1 MRFALALLTLL
12 AVSTG
17 VRAAE
22 TFLPIA
28 YVISPERDRE
38 GLAALHVSMRF
49 KGSPS
54 GTTQV
59 RLPDE
64 WGGETVLYGD
74 MADLSATNAELLPA
88 DGNEPFIR
96 TLQHEPGAMVALSW
110 RFMRMAQEPEADG
123 RNPYRVIVR
132 PDYFHLIG
140 FAAFAWPMIDGPY
153 ALSVSFEG
161 FDPDLPLA
169 ASFGEGRTFAFTG
182 QDNAAVQRHL
192 AVGGDFRICSRE
204 LNGKTLRVAV
214 RGAWKFDDAALAS
227 MAADIIAGHH
237 RFLETPTEDFLVT
250 LLPLTDEKY
259 YSLGGTALDGAF
271 AMFSTSH
278 AVISD
283 FRYLIAHEHLHKWFP
298 ERLGG
303 FPRTDDPMQAM
314 RYWFSEGFTDFY
326 TWRRLLADSV
336 IDTKE
341 FAEGW
346 NAMLFAYAT
355 SKARLASNQ
364 EVGARFWS
372 DSFMQKIPY
381 QRGMLLA
388 ALWDMQ
394 LRSLSGR
401 HLDLDAVIL
410 AMQHRAQGGGAPP
423 ADAHF
428 PETYEALSG
437 ISLSDDLARYVDEG
451 AAILLPEDLFAPC
464 FQVTMSEVPVLDF
477 GFDASASRESGIITG
492 VRPGGPAAR
501 AGMRD
506 GMRILERRHSGPPD
520 SRRELHYI
528 VDDSGTVRDIIFKP
542 AGDETFTLQ
551 QLTAGPETD
560 EADCRALLGGE
571 SVR

>member
-22 TFLPIA
+22 TYLPIA

-169 ASFGEGRTFAFTG
+169 TSFGEGRAFAFTG

-192 AVGGDFRICSRE
+192 AVGGDFRISSRD

-259 YSLGGTALDGAF
+259 YSLGGTALDGTF
-271 AMFSTSH
+271 AMFATDH
-278 AVISD
+278 AALGD

-298 ERLGG
+298 DRLGG
-303 FPRTDDPMQAM
+303 FPQGFDPTQPM
-314 RYWFSEGFTDFY
+314 RYWFSEGFTDYY
-326 TWRRLLADSV
+326 TWRRLLADGVISV
-336 IDTKE
+336 DE
-341 FAEGW
+341 FASGW
-346 NAMLFAYAT
+346 NAMLFAYG
-355 SKARLASNQ
+355 SSPARLQPNE
-364 EVGARFWS
+364 EVGREFWS
-372 DSFMQKIPY
+372 DSFTQKIPY
-381 QRGMLLA
+381 QRGMMLA
-388 ALWDMQ
+388 AMWDHR
-394 LRSLSGR
+394 LRSLSSR
-401 HLDLDAVIL
+401 KLDIDDVIL
-410 AMQHRAQGGGAPP
+410 AMQRRAQDGAVPP
-423 ADAHF
+423 ADALF
-428 PETYEALSG
+428 PAVYSELSE
-437 ISLSDDLARYVDEG
+437 ISLADDLVRYIATGE
-451 AAILLPEDLFAPC
+451 AILLPDDLFSPC
-464 FQVTMSEVPVLDF
+464 LRVETSDVPVLDF
-477 GFDASASRESGIITG
+477 GFDADASRETNIVTG
-492 VRPGGPAAR
+492 VRPLGPAAR

-506 GMRILERRHSGPPD
+506 GMRILDRRHSGPPD
-520 SRRELHYI
+520 SRRDLHYV
-528 VDDSGTVRDIIFKP
+528 VDDGGTVRDIIFKP

-551 QLTAGPETD
+551 QLTAGPEAD
-560 EADCRALLGGE
+560 EAACRTLLGGD
-571 SVR
+571 